1 MMSIRNFITVTLC
14 ALLLFFVRATHA
26 CAQALHFSDSVK
38 VSLLTCSMGP
48 DAYERFGH
56 TGIRLQDQEN
66 PKLDITFH
74 YGVFNFNT
82 PDFIYRFVKGETD
95 YELGACYTDQF
106 VESYR
111 RRGLGMTEVWL
122 RLSPEQAKRLSDLLI
137 DNYRP
142 ENRTYRYSFFFDN
155 CATRPFLRINLAT
168 DYQIRYDST
177 WVNAISLREMVRK
190 KSGRNN
196 WLDLGISLAVALRS
210 DQPTTYQE
218 QIFLPEYLER
228 ALRHAEI
235 PTQVGEV
242 TWYAPLVERRDTL
255 LTMTP
260 EVKARIDAHEDVPP
274 LMVLSVLAV
283 IALILSIPSMIR
295 IQLWAS
301 IRQSKAFTLCCNI
314 FDSML
319 MTVTGLTG
327 SILWFLNFVSEHPA
341 VDHNLNCLWLLPTD
355 LVMAV
360 ILWIPACRRITFWY
374 ACGRV
379 ALMIVYF
386 MCDWTW
392 EQFCPAMFILFIGI
406 ILFRMLARIRDYE
419 SLSQTNIRT

>member
-1 MMSIRNFITVTLC
+1 ML
-14 ALLLFFVRATHA
+14 
-26 CAQALHFSDSVK
+26 QFSDSVK

-56 TGIRLQDQEN
+56 TGIRLQDQKN
-66 PKLDITFH
+66 PNIDLTFH

-95 YELGACYTDQF
+95 YELGACRTEQF

-111 RRGLGMTEVWL
+111 RRGLGMTEAWL
-122 RLSPEQAKRLSDLLI
+122 RLDKEQSQKLANLLI
-137 DNYRP
+137 ENYRP

-155 CATRPFLRINLAT
+155 CATRPFNRINLAT
-168 DYQIRYDST
+168 DNQIRYDST

-218 QIFLPEYLER
+218 QMFLPEYLER
-228 ALRHAEI
+228 AMRHAEI
-235 PTQVGEV
+235 PVKVGESV
-242 TWYAPLVERRDTL
+242 WYQPLVEKRDTL

-260 EVKARIDAHEDVPP
+260 EVNARINAKEPVSPM
-274 LMVLSVLAV
+274 MVLSIVAV
-283 IALILSIPSMIR
+283 IALMMSVPAMVRLKM
-295 IQLWAS
+295 WAPMT
-301 IRQSKAFTLCCNI
+301 QSKAYTIASNM
-314 FDSML
+314 FDTILLLITSI
-319 MTVTGLTG
+319 TG

-355 LVMAV
+355 ILMAV
-360 ILWIPACRRITFWY
+360 MIWIPACKRFCYWY
-374 ACGRV
+374 AVVRV
-379 ALMIVYF
+379 ALLMVYF

-406 ILFRMLARIRDYE
+406 ILFRMLARIKAMNDER
-419 SLSQTNIRT
+419 LMTND